1 MLITQT
7 HPLSKISFLYL
18 NVHIKMVT
26 GCDSIEQFLPLQ
38 TLGTNKSSGEARAN
52 RRGVH
57 SPCGCIELSPGGA
70 YIVKILL

>member
-7 HPLSKISFLYL
+7 HPLSKISFLHL

-38 TLGTNKSSGEARAN
+38 TLGTNKS
-52 RRGVH
+52 
-57 SPCGCIELSPGGA
+57 
-70 YIVKILL
+70 YI